1 MEALRQKVQDLLKS
15 GEIAGFLGI
24 RLIHQNPY
32 PYLFTAKDS
41 DLISNLIIGDV
52 RYPLAK
58 VILDIAR
65 KYRDARL
72 GIMVRG
78 CDESALFELYKNYQ
92 LDPEKIVALG
102 VTCPVEQVELC
113 KCPRPNPTNIV
124 SGESREAKKGRANLE
139 KIETMGEK
147 ERYRY
152 WMGQFGKCMKCYGC
166 RNICPVCFCEVC
178 TLEHE
183 SLIKRGEIPPEVPNF
198 HLVRAFHMAGR
209 CVDCGLCEEACP
221 AGIPLRTLYQKVREI
236 IKTYFGY
243 LPGEDRESVPPLQE
257 IGDGSFEISEK

>member
-1 MEALRQKVQDLLKS
+1 LEALKKKVEELLKS
-15 GEIAGFLGI
+15 GVISGFLGM
-24 RLIHQNPY
+24 RLVHQQPY
-32 PYLFTAKDS
+32 PFLFTQKDL
-41 DLISNLIIGDV
+41 DLLNTLIISDV

-58 VILDIAR
+58 IILDIAR
-65 KYRDARL
+65 TYTDEKL

-102 VTCPVEQVELC
+102 VACSGEQTERC
-113 KCPRPNPTNIV
+113 KCPRPNPSTIIV
-124 SGESREAKKGRANLE
+124 GE
-139 KIETMGEK
+139 KIEVKADRSDLKKIEEMDKK
-147 ERYRY
+147 ERYDF
-152 WMGQFGKCMKCYGC
+152 WMGQLGKCMKCYGC

-183 SLIKRGEIPPEVPNF
+183 GLVQRGEIPPEVPNF

-221 AGIPLRTLYQKVREI
+221 ANIPLRTLYRKVREI
-236 IKTYFGY
+236 VKIHFNY
-243 LPGEDRESVPPLQE
+243 LPGEDKETFPPLQFL
-257 IGDGSFEISEK
+257 GDGSFEVNGK